1 MKYTDMFFV
10 AIEKKEL
17 NLLLK
22 GDKEYKIETSQY
34 VPSTEPTNVSKV
46 LSRAVYKAYEIDS
59 SIKEKVEEALFFML
73 EQTDYDVY
81 IVILYIMSQLFKEK
95 NGLSPF
101 TMDMSYILPKLSEEI
116 IRRKGRIKKGIA
128 YPNGFVEK
136 FAWDEIE
143 RFRCICKQEYGVQL
157 F

>member
-1 MKYTDMFFV
+1 MFFR
-10 AIEKKEL
+10 AIDKNEL
-17 NLLLK
+17 NLFLK

-34 VPSTEPTNVSKV
+34 VPSTEPTDVSKV
-46 LSRAVYKAYEIDS
+46 LSKAVYRAYEMDR
-59 SIKEKVEEALFFML
+59 SIKEKMEESLFFLL

-101 TMDMSYILPKLSEEI
+101 TMNMSYILPKLGEEI
-116 IRRKGRIKKGIA
+116 IKRRESIKNGIEF
-128 YPNGFVEK
+128 PNGFIEE
-136 FAWDEIE
+136 FAWEEIE
-143 RFRCICKQEYGVQL
+143 RFRCICKQEYEIQL

>member
-1 MKYTDMFFV
+1 MKYTDMFFE
-10 AIEKKEL
+10 AIEKNEL
-17 NLLLK
+17 CLFLK
-22 GDKEYKIETSQY
+22 GDKEYRIETSQY
-34 VPSTEPTNVSKV
+34 VPSTEPTDVSKV
-46 LSRAVYKAYEIDS
+46 LSDVVYKAYEMDS
-59 SIKEKVEEALFFML
+59 GIKERVEETLFFML

-101 TMDMSYILPKLSEEI
+101 TLNLSYILPKLREEVI
-116 IRRKGRIKKGIA
+116 KRRESLKNGIV
-128 YPNGFVEK
+128 YPGGFVGK
-136 FAWDEIE
+136 FAWDEME

>member
-1 MKYTDMFFV
+1 MKYTDMFFD

-34 VPSTEPTNVSKV
+34 VPSTEPTDVSKV
-46 LSRAVYKAYEIDS
+46 LSKAVYKAYEMDS
-59 SIKEKVEEALFFML
+59 SIKEVVEESLFLML

-81 IVILYIMSQLFKEK
+81 IVVLYIMSQLFKEK

-101 TMDMSYILPKLSEEI
+101 TMNMSYILPKLSEEI
-116 IRRKGRIKKGIA
+116 IKRREGIKNGIE
-128 YPNGFVEK
+128 YPNGFIEK